1 MRNQL
6 ELLSKEDMALLMGG
20 GDVSVSKTITYPD
33 GKKVMITVTIKDD
46 GSTVEDRVVLNP

>member
-1 MRNQL
+1 MRNQS

-20 GDVSVSKTITYPD
+20 GDVSVSRTITYPD